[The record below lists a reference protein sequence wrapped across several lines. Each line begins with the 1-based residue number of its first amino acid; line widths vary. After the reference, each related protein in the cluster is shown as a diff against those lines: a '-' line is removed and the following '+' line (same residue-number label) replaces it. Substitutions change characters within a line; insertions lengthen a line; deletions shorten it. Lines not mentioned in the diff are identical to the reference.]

1 MIPERYSFNRQLV
14 IPNKCSTALQK
25 GQSWR
30 FIHLPIRQP
39 LTQFLLAGAVVSFAA
54 VFTFGVVFGVA
65 SSAGASIFFLLF
77 QTTLLSLQSR
87 GVGVEL
93 TEILG
98 RHGLDHLFAYLGER
112 GKREERQEKR
122 ERRERKKEKEREKE
136 GERKKV

>member
-14 IPNKCSTALQK
+14 IPNKCSTAPQK
-25 GQSWR
+25 R
-30 FIHLPIRQP
+30 AEMVILPIRQP

-112 GKREERQEKR
+112 EERKR
-122 ERRERKKEKEREKE
+122 
-136 GERKKV
+136 